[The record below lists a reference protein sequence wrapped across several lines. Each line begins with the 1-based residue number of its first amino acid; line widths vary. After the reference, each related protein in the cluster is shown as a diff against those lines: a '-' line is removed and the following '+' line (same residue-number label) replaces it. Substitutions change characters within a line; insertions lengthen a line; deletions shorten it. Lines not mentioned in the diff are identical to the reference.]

1 MTTTG
6 TAPGRTI
13 EGRTPSTFAT
23 VERAR
28 ELLHG
33 GDAALTPLARDLA
46 AGLTAGAGD
55 VEVERYRRLLYAT
68 DASIYE
74 MEPVAVVYPR
84 SAADVQHVMRVAGQH
99 GVPVLP
105 RGGGTS
111 LSGQTV
117 NHAIV
122 LDFTRHMAGVLSIDT
137 EGQTAR
143 VQPGVVLAELNKAL
157 RPHGLQYPIDPSTA
171 NRATIGGG
179 VGNNSCGAHSAVY
192 GKTVDNVIALEVV
205 LSDGSMATLQA
216 LNGDG
221 AEEKSAQEGLEG
233 DIYRGVRAIAG
244 EHRAEVE
251 KRFPKILRR
260 VSGYNLDE
268 VGEAGALNLAK
279 VVVGS
284 EGTLATVTEA
294 TVRVVPIPP
303 VKMLTALHFRTVVDA
318 AAATVHAN
326 AHGPSAVELVD
337 DTIIERCRESAG
349 FRDLVEFV
357 EGEPGALLLVE
368 FAGERAEEVE
378 GKVEALRAD
387 LVGEDGAFAAVVARE
402 AAEQQRM
409 WRMREAGLGLLMS
422 LRGDAKPAS
431 FVEDTAVAPERLA
444 EYVAH
449 FDALVKARGLRPAY
463 YGHASVG
470 CLHIRPIVDLKD
482 AEGLANAEGLAE
494 EIADLVLEF
503 GGSLSGEHGDGIVRG
518 VFTERM
524 FGPQLTRAFRELK
537 ALWDP
542 QGLLNPG
549 KIVETPPFSDNLRLS
564 PATVNA
570 ELHTEL
576 DFRFEG
582 GLARAAEQCNGQ
594 GACRK
599 LDGGMCPSFMVTGDE
614 EHSTRGRANLLRQ
627 ALNGALPLEDLTSE
641 RMHEALDLCVECKAC
656 KTECPSGVDFA
667 KLKYE
672 VQAQSSAAHGAPL
685 RDRAFARIRTL
696 SALTSP
702 VAPLAKRG
710 CAAGA
715 GAGAPG
721 AGRGHRWAAA
731 PAGVRAAT
739 LRAVVGAARG
749 AFGGGAAG
757 GGGLPG
763 GHVHGVLPPGGG
775 AGGGARAGGAGVR
788 GDGGAEAGVLRTPGD
803 LEGAAGAGAGLG
815 GGEHRAAGAVRA
827 ARRAHRRHGA
837 FVPAHAPGRVPR
849 PAAGGAGG
857 GGGGA
862 GSATRRAGRA
872 GGGGGR
878 GGPRSL
884 RGRAGGRR
892 ARARALPPEGVG
904 GGGRDAAGAGG
915 GGVRTDAGG
924 LRVLRDGGVVRV
936 REGALRG
943 LAGDGGVPALSGGGG
958 GGRGGRGGGH
968 GGVVPAADWAL
979 HVAQAGARRGAAGG
993 GAGRGVGGSRSG
1005 RVAPGL
1011 GEGAPLLLVRHDGR
1025 THRLGAQL
1033 FHEFH
1038 QPIHILDAPLHG
1050 GVHLP
1055 VLVVILME

>member
-1 MTTTG
+1 MPPAG
-6 TAPGRTI
+6 TVAGRTI
-13 EGRTPSTFAT
+13 EGQTPSTFAT
-23 VERAR
+23 VSRAR

-33 GDAALTPLARDLA
+33 GEEALAPLARDLA
-46 AGLTAGAGD
+46 GGLSGGSDD
-55 VEVERYRRLLYAT
+55 VEIDRYRRLLYAT

-84 SAADVQHVMRVAGQH
+84 TTADVQHVMRVARAH
-99 GVPVLP
+99 GVPVLS

-111 LSGQTV
+111 LSGQGV

-122 LDFTRHMAGVLSIDT
+122 LDFTTHMTDVLGIDA

-143 VQPGVVLAELNKAL
+143 VQPGVVLSELNKAL

-192 GKTVDNVIALEVV
+192 GKTVDNVVGLEVV
-205 LSDGSMATLQA
+205 LSDGSTATLEGLSEDQA
-216 LNGDG
+216 TERGG
-221 AEEKSAQEGLEG
+221 SEGLEG
-233 DIYRGVRAIAG
+233 EIYRGVRAIAR

-268 VGEAGALNLAK
+268 VGEDGPLNLAK
-279 VVVGS
+279 LVVGS

-294 TVRVVPIPP
+294 TVRVVPIPA
-303 VKMLTALHFRTVVDA
+303 VKMLVALHFRTVVEA
-318 AAATVHAN
+318 AAATVRAN

-337 DTIIERCRESAG
+337 DTIIERCRASAG
-349 FRDLVEFV
+349 FASLVEFV

-368 FAGERAEEVE
+368 FAGEQSAEVE
-378 GKVEALRAD
+378 GKVQALRD
-387 LVGEDGAFAAVVARE
+387 DVVGEEGAYAAVIALE

-422 LRGDAKPAS
+422 IRGDAKPGA

-444 EYVAH
+444 EYVAR
-449 FDALVKARGLRPAY
+449 FDALVRARGLRPAY

-470 CLHIRPIVDLKD
+470 CLHIRPVVDLKD

-518 VFTERM
+518 AFTERM
-524 FGPQLTRAFRELK
+524 FGPELTRAFRELK

-549 KIVETPPFSDNLRLS
+549 KIVDTPPFSDNLRLS
-564 PATVNA
+564 PSTANA
-570 ELHTEL
+570 EVRTEL
-576 DFRFEG
+576 DFGFEG

-672 VQAQSSAAHGAPL
+672 VQAQANAAHGAPL

-696 SALTSP
+696 SALASP
-702 VAPLAKRG
+702 VAPLANAVALLGPARALLERAGGVDRRRPLPAFAPQRFGRWWAQRG
-710 CAAGA
+710 ERAGEAPRGEAVYLADTFTEYFHPEVGQAAVRVLEALGYAVTVVPGLGCCGRPAISKGQLGLAREWAEANVARLEPYARRGVPIVGTEPSCLLTLRDEYRDLLPEARAEAVAAQAVLLDELVARVAGEDEGVRDLFGAESGGDVLVHAHCHQKALAGA
-715 GAGAPG
+715 EPS
-721 AGRGHRWAAA
+721 
-731 PAGVRAAT
+731 
-739 LRAVVGAARG
+739 LRALEVAGYAPSLVDSGCCGMAGSFGFEREHYEVSREMGAYRLFPAVE
-749 AFGGGAAG
+749 AAG
-757 GGGLPG
+757 GEVAVAVTGVSCRQQI
-763 GHVHGVLPPGGG
+763 GHFTSRKPRHVAELL
-775 AGGGARAGGAGVR
+775 
-788 GDGGAEAGVLRTPGD
+788 AEA
-803 LEGAAGAGAGLG
+803 
-815 GGEHRAAGAVRA
+815 
-827 ARRAHRRHGA
+827 
-837 FVPAHAPGRVPR
+837 
-849 PAAGGAGG
+849 
-857 GGGGA
+857 
-862 GSATRRAGRA
+862 
-872 GGGGGR
+872 
-878 GGPRSL
+878 
-884 RGRAGGRR
+884 
-892 ARARALPPEGVG
+892 
-904 GGGRDAAGAGG
+904 
-915 GGVRTDAGG
+915 
-924 LRVLRDGGVVRV
+924 
-936 REGALRG
+936 
-943 LAGDGGVPALSGGGG
+943 
-958 GGRGGRGGGH
+958 
-968 GGVVPAADWAL
+968 
-979 HVAQAGARRGAAGG
+979 
-993 GAGRGVGGSRSG
+993 
-1005 RVAPGL
+1005 L
-1011 GEGAPLLLVRHDGR
+1011 GE
-1025 THRLGAQL
+1025 
-1033 FHEFH
+1033 E
-1038 QPIHILDAPLHG
+1038 
-1050 GVHLP
+1050 
-1055 VLVVILME
+1055 